1 MKQGE
6 IYEAPS
12 EKYQIEDYVISLNH
26 DVIDDYTQGWND
38 ALSEILKFINK
49 M

>member
-1 MKQGE
+1 MQQGE

-12 EKYQIEDYVISLNH
+12 EKYTIEDFVINLH
-26 DVIDDYTQGWND
+26 RDVIDDYTQGWND
-38 ALSEILKFINK
+38 ALNEILEFINK